1 MTSPLALTL
10 GLFFLARGAQAE
22 DGIRVWSTPVAG
34 SDVPWSAVEA
44 LIDAPADV
52 VWELV
57 SNCDN
62 YEATMPSIANAKE
75 LSRKGDVNSSF
86 ETVCEVTADLPFPLP
101 DLTSVSRA
109 NHKVTP
115 GASYVRSWTMLR
127 GDYDYNEGSWSIAAV
142 NPRQSKATYKLR
154 VRPKMPVPDSML
166 GTFQAGTMPK
176 IIKGLRVKA
185 AALAAKRPPPAP
197 PAAPATPKATSPEAP
212 PSPETPPSP
221 EAPGATAPHAP

>member
-1 MTSPLALTL
+1 MRIIMTLTVAVGLAAV
-10 GLFFLARGAQAE
+10 GARAE
-22 DGIRVWSTPVAG
+22 DGIKVWSTPVAG

-52 VWELV
+52 VWQLV
-57 SNCDN
+57 SNCDD
-62 YEATMPSIANAKE
+62 YEANMPNIANAKE
-75 LSRKGDVNSSF
+75 LSRKGDVNSNF

-109 NHKVTP
+109 THQVKP
-115 GASYVRSWTMLR
+115 GTSYVRSWTMLK
-127 GDYDYNEGSWSIAAV
+127 GDYDYNEGSWTIAAV

-185 AALAAKRPPPAP
+185 SALAAKRPPPA
-197 PAAPATPKATSPEAP
+197 AAP
-212 PSPETPPSP
+212 PSPAPSTPPPTPAAPTPAAETPSTP
-221 EAPGATAPHAP
+221 AP